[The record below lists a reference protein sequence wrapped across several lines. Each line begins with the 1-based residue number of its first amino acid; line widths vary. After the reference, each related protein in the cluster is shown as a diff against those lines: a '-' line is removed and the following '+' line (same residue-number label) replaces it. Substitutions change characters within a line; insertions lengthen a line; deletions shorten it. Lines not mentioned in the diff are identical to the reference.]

1 MSSYLPVQSVRRA
14 LGLLQALNQQKI
26 ASIKQLHAITGLPKP
41 TIVRLLETLATMG
54 YVANDHRQG
63 GYSVTSLVR
72 TLSCGF
78 HGDPLVVEAGRAWAI
93 DLTHRLKWPV
103 SIAVL
108 DKDAVAVRFSTIPD
122 SPISPFHGTVGMRL
136 SLVSRGLGRAY
147 LAFCPAAERNILLQ
161 ILAGSA
167 DPEDA
172 PARRPPALLRS
183 LQPIRRQGFA
193 ERDPTVEPKSSTTLA
208 VPIMSGE
215 RVLATLG
222 LTYFASAMPR
232 ARAIELYIPHL
243 KSAAESIARNV
254 SRLEESLAPDGIS
267 AEWSSRSAG

>member
-1 MSSYLPVQSVRRA
+1 MSSYQPVQSVRRA

-26 ASIKQLHAITGLPKP
+26 ASVKQLHAISGLPKP
-41 TIVRLLETLATMG
+41 TIVRLLETLSAMG
-54 YVANDHRQG
+54 YVANDQRQG

-93 DLTHRLKWPV
+93 DLTRRLKWPV
-103 SIAVL
+103 AIAVL
-108 DKDAVAVRFSTIPD
+108 DKDAVVVRFSTIPD
-122 SPISPFHGTVGMRL
+122 SPISPFHGTIGSRL

-147 LAFCPAAERNILLQ
+147 LAFCPAAERTILLQ

-193 ERDPTVEPKSSTTLA
+193 ERDAAVEPRSSSTLA
-208 VPIMSGE
+208 VPIMDGD

-222 LTYFASAMPR
+222 LTYFSSAMKR
-232 ARAIELYIPHL
+232 AQAVALYVPHL
-243 KSAAESIARNV
+243 KSAAASISRSV
-254 SRLEESLAPDGIS
+254 ERLEEEL
-267 AEWSSRSAG
+267 RSVG